1 MDETG
6 QTPAATVAVTRDVD
20 GMFGCVYTALSS
32 RLGVGSRYTSLH
44 NLDCPS
50 LGILMLSI
58 ITPPVH
64 PVLGTSKTVDDL
76 PRPLTHPDPDSS
88 ATSPAPSLD
97 IPTTTTTAA
106 KKRKRE
112 PSEQLT
118 KPKPKTVRKKRANN
132 APKENRVQRLREE
145 SAPLSDATVRNR
157 SRTRERCV
165 GSERMGA
172 LECTLPVE
180 KWWRDPPLAS
190 EHSEPSQVATGKHI
204 QSIDI
209 IRPKWKGYRPCMSL
223 LTGLNC
229 AHKSSGF
236 NNPQDPDDPAWKV
249 GPNHIPSAELEYP
262 GNNSTEVYALV
273 DAFDHDDYQPLKDL
287 FLTIDTIAGTYM
299 DDADRARIGYTI
311 PTSVVSS
318 DPSSHVSSSSGHP
331 HSPGRKS
338 RELSPENESSDQD
351 MPLYR
356 RLIRA
361 RNAKDGPQFLQAL
374 ATLNGHIRALRPKM
388 QQHIRAKWT
397 GIPPPVWKR
406 VCEEGYQRGV
416 GPRMRELIRYKQWT
430 SGVYGELMQPFI
442 SEVVHRCGLGPGK
455 VFVDLGSG
463 VAQTLMQAS
472 LQSGCTSYGVELSP
486 PAASIAKDHE
496 REFNHRLEMWDLCCS
511 EYNHIEGDMLESQEV
526 AEWIRKADVILVNNF
541 VFEELCEHIYTSSHA
556 RHELTNDFH
565 SLAVNERLT
574 CLFLDARDGTQIV
587 SLKCFLDRGFKITER
602 TISSPQAIL
611 KVEER
616 DWTAGAVSW
625 SNTTGTY
632 YVHTVDRS
640 NLQAEEERLNA
651 VRSRPSRRRQA

>member
-1 MDETG
+1 
-6 QTPAATVAVTRDVD
+6 
-20 GMFGCVYTALSS
+20 
-32 RLGVGSRYTSLH
+32 
-44 NLDCPS
+44 
-50 LGILMLSI
+50 MLSI

-64 PVLGTSKTVDDL
+64 PVVVGPNKTVDDL
-76 PRPLTHPDPDSS
+76 PQVLTHPDPDSS

-97 IPTTTTTAA
+97 LPTITTTT

-112 PSEQLT
+112 PGEKLT
-118 KPKPKTVRKKRANN
+118 KPKAPRKKRVSN
-132 APKENRVQRLREE
+132 APREKRVQRLREE
-145 SAPLSDATVRNR
+145 SAPLSDTAVRNR

-180 KWWRDPPLAS
+180 KWWRDPPLNS
-190 EHSEPSQVATGKHI
+190 EHSEPSQVAARKHI
-204 QSIDI
+204 QSVDV
-209 IRPKWKGYRPCMSL
+209 IRPKWRGYRPW
-223 LTGLNC
+223 
-229 AHKSSGF
+229 F

-249 GPNHIPSAELEYP
+249 GPDHIPFAELEYP
-262 GNNSTEVYALV
+262 GNNSTEAYALV
-273 DAFDHDDYQPLKDL
+273 DAIDHDDYQPLKDL

-311 PTSVVSS
+311 PTSALPSG
-318 DPSSHVSSSSGHP
+318 PSSHASPPSSGHP

-338 RELSPENESSDQD
+338 RELSPDQECPD
-351 MPLYR
+351 QEIPLYK

-361 RNAKDGPQFLQAL
+361 RNAQDGPQFMQAL

-388 QQHIRAKWT
+388 QQHIRTKWT
-397 GIPPPVWKR
+397 GTPPPVWKR

-416 GPRMRELIRYKQWT
+416 GPRMRELIKYKQWT

-463 VAQTLMQAS
+463 VAHTLMQAS

-496 REFNHRLEMWDLCCS
+496 REFNHRLEMWGLCCS
-511 EYNHIEGDMLESQEV
+511 EYKHIEGDMLESKEV
-526 AEWIRKADVILVNNF
+526 VEWIRKADVILVNNF
-541 VFEELCEHIYTSSHA
+541 VFEEL
-556 RHELTNDFH
+556 L
-565 SLAVNERLT
+565 NERLT

-651 VRSRPSRRRQA
+651 ARFRPSRRRQA

>member
-1 MDETG
+1 
-6 QTPAATVAVTRDVD
+6 
-20 GMFGCVYTALSS
+20 
-32 RLGVGSRYTSLH
+32 
-44 NLDCPS
+44 
-50 LGILMLSI
+50 MLSI
-58 ITPPVH
+58 ITPPAH
-64 PVLGTSKTVDDL
+64 PPTVGPSKTVDDL
-76 PRPLTHPDPDSS
+76 RPRVLTHPDPDSS

-97 IPTTTTTAA
+97 LPPPTAT
-106 KKRKRE
+106 KKRKRD
-112 PSEQLT
+112 PSEQ
-118 KPKPKTVRKKRANN
+118 PKPKAKKRANQ
-132 APKENRVQRLREE
+132 PREKRVQRLREE
-145 SAPLSDATVRNR
+145 SAPLPDNAVRNR
-157 SRTRERCV
+157 SRTRERGS

-172 LECTLPVE
+172 LECTLHVE
-180 KWWRDPPLAS
+180 KWWRDPPEPELAS
-190 EHSEPSQVATGKHI
+190 TVAAGKHV
-204 QSIDI
+204 QSADI
-209 IRPKWKGYRPCMSL
+209 IRPKWKGYRPWF
-223 LTGLNC
+223 
-229 AHKSSGF
+229 K
-236 NNPQDPDDPAWKV
+236 NPQNPDDPAWRV
-249 GPNHIPSAELEYP
+249 GPDHIPVAELEYP
-262 GNNSTEVYALV
+262 GNNSTEQYALV

-287 FLTIDTIAGTYM
+287 FLTIDTIAGSYM
-299 DDADRARIGYTI
+299 DDADRARIGYTN
-311 PTSVVSS
+311 PQSAPSS
-318 DPSSHVSSSSGHP
+318 DPSSHASPSSSGHP

-338 RELSPENESSDQD
+338 RELSPEPIESADQEI
-351 MPLYR
+351 PVYK

-361 RNAKDGPQFLQAL
+361 RNARDGPQFMQAL

-388 QQHIRAKWT
+388 QQHLRTKWT

-416 GPRMRELIRYKQWT
+416 GPRMHELIKYKQWT

-463 VAQTLMQAS
+463 VAHTLMQAS
-472 LQSGCTSYGVELSP
+472 FQSGCTSYGVELSP
-486 PAASIAKDHE
+486 PAASIAKDHD

-511 EYNHIEGDMLESQEV
+511 EFKHIEGDMLESKEV
-526 AEWIRKADVILVNNF
+526 VEWIRKADVILVNNF
-541 VFEELCEHIYTSSHA
+541 VFEEL
-556 RHELTNDFH
+556 L
-565 SLAVNERLT
+565 NERLT

-651 VRSRPSRRRQA
+651 ARSRPSRRRHAQ

>member
-6 QTPAATVAVTRDVD
+6 QTQAATVAVTRDVD

-76 PRPLTHPDPDSS
+76 LRPLTHPDPDSS

-118 KPKPKTVRKKRANN
+118 KPKPKPKTVRKKRANN
-132 APKENRVQRLREE
+132 AKGKPRT
-145 SAPLSDATVRNR
+145 A

-190 EHSEPSQVATGKHI
+190 EHSEPSQVAAGKHI

-209 IRPKWKGYRPCMSL
+209 IRPKWKGYRPW
-223 LTGLNC
+223 
-229 AHKSSGF
+229 F

-318 DPSSHVSSSSGHP
+318 DPSSHASSSGHP

-388 QQHIRAKWT
+388 QQHIGQMDW
-397 GIPPPVWKR
+397 
-406 VCEEGYQRGV
+406 YSS
-416 GPRMRELIRYKQWT
+416 
-430 SGVYGELMQPFI
+430 SGVEAC
-442 SEVVHRCGLGPGK
+442 VRRGLSARRWSTHARAHQIQAVDEWSLWRTYATLHFGSRPPLWAWPGK

-526 AEWIRKADVILVNNF
+526 VEWIRKADVILVNNF

-556 RHELTNDFH
+556 RHELTNDFR

-574 CLFLDARDGTQIV
+574 CLFLDARDGTQI

-602 TISSPQAIL
+602 TISSP
-611 KVEER
+611 R
-616 DWTAGAVSW
+616 
-625 SNTTGTY
+625 
-632 YVHTVDRS
+632 RS
-640 NLQAEEERLNA
+640 
-651 VRSRPSRRRQA
+651 